1 MVHYLDEYIYFLADE
16 KHKSKNTLQSYK
28 RDIMQ
33 YITYITQC
41 GIKNFKET
49 DGQTVKTYVLA
60 LENSGKAPST
70 VSRVIT
76 SIRSFYIYLV
86 NNGVAAEDPTMEV
99 KTPHIEKKLPKVLS
113 ANQVETLLNQPNT
126 KECKGARDSA
136 MLELLYAT
144 GIRVSELIN
153 LNISDISLEMKFLRC
168 FGGKRE
174 RIIPFGKKA
183 ADALSRYLDFSRPLL
198 VHDESE
204 TALFV
209 NCGGARITRQGFWK
223 VIKQYQH
230 MAGISEE
237 ITPHSLRHSF
247 AAHLLE
253 NGADLKSIQEMM
265 GHADISSTQ
274 VYTHIMSTKL
284 QDVYLKAHPRA

>member
-1 MVHYLDEYIYFLADE
+1 MIHYLDEYIFFMSAE
-16 KHKSKNTLQSYK
+16 KHKSQNTLQSYK
-28 RDIMQ
+28 RDILQ
-33 YITYITQC
+33 YITYITGS
-41 GIKNFKET
+41 GIKSFKDT
-49 DGQTVKTYVLA
+49 DTQTVKMYVSD
-60 LENSGKAPST
+60 LENAGRAPST

-86 NNGVAAEDPTMEV
+86 RNGAAESDPTMDIEA
-99 KTPHIEKKLPKVLS
+99 PHIEKKLPKVLS
-113 ANQVETLLNQPNT
+113 AQQVDKLLNQPNT
-126 KECKGARDSA
+126 NECKGCRDSA

-153 LNISDISLEMKFLRC
+153 LNVADINLDMRFIRC
-168 FGGKRE
+168 MGNRGE

-183 ADALSRYLDFSRPLL
+183 YEALSKYLEFARPMH
-198 VHDESE
+198 VHDSEE

-209 NCGGARITRQGFWK
+209 NCSGIRISRQGFWK
-223 VIKQYQH
+223 VIKQYQNL
-230 MAGISEE
+230 AGIKEE

-253 NGADLKSIQEMM
+253 NGADLKAIQEMM

-274 VYTHIMSTKL
+274 IYTHIMNSRL
-284 QDVYLKAHPRA
+284 QDVYAKAHPRA

>member
-1 MVHYLDEYIYFLADE
+1 MIHYLDEYIYFLADE

-41 GIKNFKET
+41 GIKSFEET
-49 DGQTVKTYVLA
+49 DSKTVKTYVLA
-60 LENSGKAPST
+60 LENAGKAPST

-76 SIRSFYIYLV
+76 SIRSFYIYLL
-86 NNGVAAEDPTMEV
+86 NNGVATEDPTMDV
-99 KTPHIEKKLPKVLS
+99 KTPHVEKKPPKVLS
-113 ANQVETLLNQPNT
+113 AIQVEKLLNQPNVR
-126 KECKGARDSA
+126 ECKGARDSA

-153 LNISDISLEMKFLRC
+153 LNLSDVSLEMKFLRC
-168 FGGKRE
+168 STGKKE
-174 RIIPFGKKA
+174 RVIPFGKKA
-183 ADALSRYLDFSRPLL
+183 ADAISRYLDFSRPLL
-198 VHDESE
+198 VHDEE
-204 TALFV
+204 EMALFV
-209 NCGGARITRQGFWK
+209 NCSGDRITRQGFWK
-223 VIKQYQH
+223 VIKLYQH
-230 MAGISEE
+230 MAGITEE

-274 VYTHIMSTKL
+274 IYTHIMSTKL